1 MMAYLVAGGRMA
13 LGATKFF
20 FMGHLQQEFP
30 RYLYIKVRK
39 SQKQFVSPSILPKKE
54 QKIGQIS
61 INVEAGKTIPPFTF
75 IDFTNFVYSHL
86 LGY

>member
-39 SQKQFVSPSILPKKE
+39 SAKQFVSPSILHKKR
-54 QKIGQIS
+54 
-61 INVEAGKTIPPFTF
+61 NNTF
-75 IDFTNFVYSHL
+75 A
-86 LGY
+86 